1 MTPKQTYLAWVR
13 TTQPQVY
20 FKAIQAVFGKKN
32 GSLGGLGDDLTDS
45 ITFSPDLTSTD
56 NLTDIS
62 DVTDPTS
69 DVTNAVNNAY
79 NATQSSASTT
89 NGGSTDFFT
98 GLANAITA
106 VAPTVVQTQAAEN
119 LLAINTARAQQ
130 GLPPL
135 TANGVPVTG
144 SMLSPTSAT
153 IAQMEAALGAGGGL
167 LPILLIGG
175 VGLLAFVMVSGRNKS

>member
-13 TTQPQVY
+13 TTHPALY
-20 FKAIQAVFGKKN
+20 FKAVQAVFGKKN
-32 GSLGGLGDDLTDS
+32 GNMGGLGDDLTDS

-56 NLTDIS
+56 DLTDIS
-62 DVTDPTS
+62 DIDTSS
-69 DVTNAVNNAY
+69 DVTSAVNTAY
-79 NATQSSASTT
+79 NATQSSSSST
-89 NGGSTDFFT
+89 NGGGTDFFSS
-98 GLANAITA
+98 LANAITA

-119 LLAINTARAQQ
+119 LLAVNTARAQQ

-135 TANGVPVTG
+135 SANGVPVTG

-153 IAQMEAALGAGGGL
+153 IAQMEAALGAGGGI

-175 VGLLAFVMVSGRNKS
+175 VGLLAFMMVSGRRS

>member
-1 MTPKQTYLAWVR
+1 MTPKHTYLAWVR
-13 TTQPQVY
+13 TEQPQVY
-20 FKAIQAVFGKKN
+20 YKALSAVFGKRN
-32 GSLGGLGDDLTDS
+32 GNMGGLGDDLTDS

-56 NLTDIS
+56 DLTDIS
-62 DVTDPTS
+62 DIDTSS

-89 NGGSTDFFT
+89 SGGSTDFF
-98 GLANAITA
+98 GALANAITA

-119 LLAINTARAQQ
+119 LLAINTQRAQQ

-135 TANGVPVTG
+135 TANGIPVTG

-153 IAQMEAALGAGGGL
+153 IAQMEAALGGAGSL

-175 VGLLAFVMVSGRNKS
+175 VGLLAFAMMSRKS